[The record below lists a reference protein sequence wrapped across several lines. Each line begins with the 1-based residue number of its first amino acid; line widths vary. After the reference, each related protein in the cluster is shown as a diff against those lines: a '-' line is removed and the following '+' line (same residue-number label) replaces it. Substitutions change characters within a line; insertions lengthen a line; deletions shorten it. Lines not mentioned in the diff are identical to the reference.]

1 MGAAYLRSV
10 TEIAPKSPF
19 LCLNKSPMRYGFR
32 ARLRVVPH
40 FSSGIVERTKR
51 ERAWKSPR
59 ARKGDTRIAF
69 FAWGDFQAR
78 SRFARSTIPEEK
90 WGTTRSLVSC
100 RRKSYHVYSLKI
112 AWINKM
118 LSKPTYQTWNA
129 ALCLQTNSCRGIVRK
144 KVKHSLKNLSPN

>member
-1 MGAAYLRSV
+1 MWHSTLEMGAAYLRSV

-51 ERAWKSPR
+51 ERAWACRLFSRGVIFKR
-59 ARKGDTRIAF
+59 AS
-69 FAWGDFQAR
+69 
-78 SRFARSTIPEEK
+78 SRFARSTIPGEK